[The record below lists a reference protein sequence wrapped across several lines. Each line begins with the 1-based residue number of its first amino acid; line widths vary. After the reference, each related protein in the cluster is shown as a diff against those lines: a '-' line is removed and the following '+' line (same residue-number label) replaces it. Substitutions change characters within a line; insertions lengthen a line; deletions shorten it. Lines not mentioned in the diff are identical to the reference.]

1 MRTNIVIDPRLMKAA
16 QSATGLPTKK
26 KVVEEGLKL
35 LAATKA
41 QDRHPAYL
49 AWTRRRKTFAAPLSN
64 PAIQNPAERSS
75 DPFKAALDAK
85 YRR

>member
-35 LAATKA
+35 LASTKA
-41 QDRHPAYL
+41 QDRHPAYV
-49 AWTRRRKTFAAPLSN
+49 AWSQRRKKFAALATA
-64 PAIQNPAERSS
+64 PATHDPAERSS

-85 YRR
+85 HRR